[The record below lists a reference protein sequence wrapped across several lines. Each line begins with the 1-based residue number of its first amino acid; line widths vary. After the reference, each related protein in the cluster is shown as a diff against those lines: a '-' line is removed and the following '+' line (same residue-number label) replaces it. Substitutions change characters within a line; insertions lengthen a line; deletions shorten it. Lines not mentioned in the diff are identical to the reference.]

1 MEAMQNEG
9 QWPACPSGLMVL
21 EGELAS
27 ATADGCD
34 APQLDALVPVLH
46 RLRIAFGMEMAF
58 VAQLRDGALAGR
70 EATGLDDCNPFEEAY
85 GRGLLEPR
93 CRDGSFA
100 AVAVCSEDG
109 IESGT
114 LVCGVPAGDGAYQ
127 PPPDS
132 LGPVSRLLAS
142 SMRRAETRRA

>member
-1 MEAMQNEG
+1 MQAILDEG

-27 ATADGCD
+27 ATADGSD
-34 APQLDALVPVLH
+34 APQLLALVPVLR
-46 RLRIAFGMEMAF
+46 RLRDAFGMEMAF
-58 VAQLRDGALAGR
+58 VAQLLRGALAGR

-85 GRGLLEPR
+85 GRGLLEQR
-93 CRDGSFA
+93 CGSAAFA
-100 AVAVCSEDG
+100 AVAVCSDDG

-114 LVCGVPAGDGAYQ
+114 LVCGVPASDGGWQ

-132 LGPVSRLLAS
+132 LKSVSRLLAS
-142 SMRRAETRRA
+142 AMRRIETRRA